1 MYIMYIYIFLCL
13 SRSPHR
19 DEVLYML
26 LWAIITGLPRLKSC
40 HDIRCNCSRFK
51 GPFDVYVL
59 YLHAASQR
67 HDSWESLAIHLD
79 SVQMRVW
86 SVFSTRRTDMV
97 QCGWFDTAMSQK
109 PGNPGPLS
117 ILKSQLVYGYL
128 FPSDMVIRGF
138 HPSPFQKSAA
148 HWSPTV
154 PAGWHAPGA
163 RGRKQWPSTVATCC
177 YLSNGILM
185 VINGTLMMINDIY

>member
-1 MYIMYIYIFLCL
+1 
-13 SRSPHR
+13 
-19 DEVLYML
+19 
-26 LWAIITGLPRLKSC
+26 
-40 HDIRCNCSRFK
+40 
-51 GPFDVYVL
+51 
-59 YLHAASQR
+59 
-67 HDSWESLAIHLD
+67 
-79 SVQMRVW
+79 
-86 SVFSTRRTDMV
+86 MV

-163 RGRKQWPSTVATCC
+163 RVGSNDLPRLLHVAT
-177 YLSNGILM
+177 SAM
-185 VINGTLMMINDIY
+185 VY

>member
-1 MYIMYIYIFLCL
+1 MSMYCT
-13 SRSPHR
+13 
-19 DEVLYML
+19 YML
-26 LWAIITGLPRLKSC
+26 RANGT
-40 HDIRCNCSRFK
+40 IRENHWQSI
-51 GPFDVYVL
+51 
-59 YLHAASQR
+59 
-67 HDSWESLAIHLD
+67 WN

-97 QCGWFDTAMSQK
+97 QCGWFDTAMSPK
-109 PGNPGPLS
+109 PGNPGPLG

-163 RGRKQWPSTVATCC
+163 RGRKQ
-177 YLSNGILM
+177 
-185 VINGTLMMINDIY
+185 